1 MTRSLRG
8 EGELTTEGQP
18 VTKLPKKTAK
28 LCGRRRAQT
37 SAQSD
42 VENTIED
49 LTKELSRLINEA
61 GTDGREELR
70 DYAVSLLQGE
80 TETTQTEEPVGE
92 DSAQPSSPFSPV
104 ALSIPFLLI
113 GIILLPLFAPVGLM
127 MLLWR

>member
-1 MTRSLRG
+1 MA
-8 EGELTTEGQP
+8 EDAHKPAPGQ
-18 VTKLPKKTAK
+18 
-28 LCGRRRAQT
+28 
-37 SAQSD
+37 D

-80 TETTQTEEPVGE
+80 TETTQTEEPARE
-92 DSAQPSSPFSPV
+92 DSAPPSPPFSPV

-113 GIILLPLFAPVGLM
+113 GIILLPLFAPIGLL
-127 MLLWR
+127 MLLLAIVMGVGGWLALMFRRK

>member
-1 MTRSLRG
+1 MA
-8 EGELTTEGQP
+8 EDAHKPAPGQ
-18 VTKLPKKTAK
+18 
-28 LCGRRRAQT
+28 
-37 SAQSD
+37 D
-42 VENTIED
+42 VENNIED

-80 TETTQTEEPVGE
+80 TETTQTEEPVEE
-92 DSAQPSSPFSPV
+92 DSAQPASFSPV

-127 MLLWR
+127 LLLLAVIMGVGGWLALMFRRK

>member
-1 MTRSLRG
+1 MAEDAHKPAS
-8 EGELTTEGQP
+8 GQ
-18 VTKLPKKTAK
+18 
-28 LCGRRRAQT
+28 
-37 SAQSD
+37 D

-61 GTDGREELR
+61 GSDGREELR

-92 DSAQPSSPFSPV
+92 DSAQPSAPFSPV

-113 GIILLPLFAPVGLM
+113 GIILLPLFAPIGLL
-127 MLLWR
+127 MLLLALIMGVGGWLALMFRRK

>member
-1 MTRSLRG
+1 VA
-8 EGELTTEGQP
+8 EDAHKPAPGQ
-18 VTKLPKKTAK
+18 
-28 LCGRRRAQT
+28 
-37 SAQSD
+37 D

-70 DYAVSLLQGE
+70 DYAISLLQGE

-92 DSAQPSSPFSPV
+92 DPAQPSAPFSPV

-113 GIILLPLFAPVGLM
+113 GIILLPLFAPVGLL
-127 MLLWR
+127 MLLLAIIMGVGGWLALMFRRK

>member
-1 MTRSLRG
+1 MAEDAHKPAS
-8 EGELTTEGQP
+8 GQ
-18 VTKLPKKTAK
+18 
-28 LCGRRRAQT
+28 
-37 SAQSD
+37 D

-70 DYAVSLLQGE
+70 DYAISLLQGE

-92 DSAQPSSPFSPV
+92 DSAQPSTPFSPV

-113 GIILLPLFAPVGLM
+113 GIILLPLFAPVGLL
-127 MLLWR
+127 MLLLAIIMGVGGWLALMFRRK

>member
-1 MTRSLRG
+1 MA
-8 EGELTTEGQP
+8 EDAHKPAPGQ
-18 VTKLPKKTAK
+18 
-28 LCGRRRAQT
+28 
-37 SAQSD
+37 D

-80 TETTQTEEPVGE
+80 TETTQTEEPARE
-92 DSAQPSSPFSPV
+92 DSAPPVTPFSPV

-113 GIILLPLFAPVGLM
+113 GIILLPLFAPVGLL
-127 MLLWR
+127 MLLLAIIMGVGGWLALMFRRK

>member
-1 MTRSLRG
+1 MA
-8 EGELTTEGQP
+8 EDAHKPAPGQ
-18 VTKLPKKTAK
+18 
-28 LCGRRRAQT
+28 
-37 SAQSD
+37 D

-80 TETTQTEEPVGE
+80 TETTQTEEPARE
-92 DSAQPSSPFSPV
+92 DSAPPATPFSPV

-113 GIILLPLFAPVGLM
+113 GIILLPLFAPVGLL
-127 MLLWR
+127 MLLLAIIMGVGGWLALMFRRK